1 MDKHFLL
8 NFHRSA
14 KSKNTAGGQTTVSSD
29 FLRRSEAVN
38 TLCIYPPSTALAA
51 GTAAAKAACVCRDSS
66 VSRQSHLLLS
76 CSR

>member
-29 FLRRSEAVN
+29 FLHCNEAVN
-38 TLCIYPPSTALAA
+38 TSCIYPPSTT
-51 GTAAAKAACVCRDSS
+51 GR
-66 VSRQSHLLLS
+66 
-76 CSR
+76 